1 MRGLY
6 VIIDPQVTGGRD
18 PAEIAAAAIRGGA
31 RILQLRDKLRDKGEI
46 LPLAVQMQK
55 LCQAADVDL
64 IVNDH
69 ADLAAVVGCAGMH
82 VGQTDLPVS
91 EARRVLS
98 PGQVVGRSN
107 HELDELIQSQEMGA
121 DHVAFG
127 AIFATTTKGVGGA
140 PQGTAR
146 LRLAREVT
154 KTPLVA
160 IGGVTA
166 ENAAAVVEA
175 GADAICV
182 AAAVGRAADPRG
194 RRGALGGRNPR
205 RRGAGVMPSKYNDA
219 LADIANQAIEQLT
232 LRNQAREHA
241 LSVSREVIR
250 YSANAIRAVH
260 RGQFDQ
266 AKELAA
272 RARTRLEETE
282 SIRRNNPEIYFAGF
296 LADARKE
303 FSEAN
308 VTLAVISGGDIP
320 LPQDLG
326 VDAAAYLNG
335 MAEVIGEVRRYILDE
350 LRRDSLARCQELMDV
365 MDEIYSILVTVD
377 FPRGSHRRAAAQH
390 RQHAGRARAHPG
402 RPDHG
407 HAAAQPGATAGPVGP
422 GPRRGRLRA
431 AAPSCVKAPWRRA
444 NTYRIVGAETASPRN
459 AGASHGRRKVK
470 TVNPRRTGATPV
482 VR

>member
-1 MRGLY
+1 MDPASTYEGCLPSLVHFLSTVARHCPDVPANAPQLLRLRALVQALDGPFDVPAGPSGGELTLDEAAAAVTACRGLLETLGGAGAASPVGGELHRELVDTTGALAAGLAAALREDRARRVRGLY

-46 LPLAVQMQK
+46 LPLAVQIQK

-69 ADLAAVVGCAGMH
+69 ADLAAAVGCAGMH

-182 AAAVGRAADPRG
+182 AAAVGRAADPE
-194 RRGALGGRNPR
+194 GAAARLVAAIHDGGGR
-205 RRGAGVMPSKYNDA
+205 V
-219 LADIANQAIEQLT
+219 
-232 LRNQAREHA
+232 
-241 LSVSREVIR
+241 
-250 YSANAIRAVH
+250 
-260 RGQFDQ
+260 
-266 AKELAA
+266 
-272 RARTRLEETE
+272 
-282 SIRRNNPEIYFAGF
+282 
-296 LADARKE
+296 
-303 FSEAN
+303 
-308 VTLAVISGGDIP
+308 
-320 LPQDLG
+320 
-326 VDAAAYLNG
+326 
-335 MAEVIGEVRRYILDE
+335 
-350 LRRDSLARCQELMDV
+350 
-365 MDEIYSILVTVD
+365 
-377 FPRGSHRRAAAQH
+377 
-390 RQHAGRARAHPG
+390 
-402 RPDHG
+402 
-407 HAAAQPGATAGPVGP
+407 
-422 GPRRGRLRA
+422 
-431 AAPSCVKAPWRRA
+431 
-444 NTYRIVGAETASPRN
+444 
-459 AGASHGRRKVK
+459 
-470 TVNPRRTGATPV
+470 
-482 VR
+482 